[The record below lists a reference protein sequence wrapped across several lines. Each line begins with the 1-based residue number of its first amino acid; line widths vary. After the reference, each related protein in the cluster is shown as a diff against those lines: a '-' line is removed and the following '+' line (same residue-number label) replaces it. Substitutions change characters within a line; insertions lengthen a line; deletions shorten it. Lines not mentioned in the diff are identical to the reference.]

1 MSQQVEKGDLPTE
14 GFKQDE
20 PSQTELSG
28 RSSVAQVNL
37 LLHRIFSKEV
47 FQLEM
52 LPMVST
58 QYAGSYLMMAA
69 QMTQMTR
76 PQCLPTLLKY
86 QLCANISTPRREAKG
101 KMKHRPEV
109 LCLIHWMKHIQEM
122 KHSTPDSGAHSVL
135 QNPPPFRSA
144 HRMGGGD
151 VVGLRWRG

>member
-1 MSQQVEKGDLPTE
+1 MEKGDLPTE

-76 PQCLPTLLKY
+76 PQCLPTLL
-86 QLCANISTPRREAKG
+86 LGANISTPRREAKG
-101 KMKHRPEV
+101 KMKHTGLGHCV
-109 LCLIHWMKHIQEM
+109 
-122 KHSTPDSGAHSVL
+122 SSSGCNTS
-135 QNPPPFRSA
+135 R
-144 HRMGGGD
+144 R
-151 VVGLRWRG
+151 